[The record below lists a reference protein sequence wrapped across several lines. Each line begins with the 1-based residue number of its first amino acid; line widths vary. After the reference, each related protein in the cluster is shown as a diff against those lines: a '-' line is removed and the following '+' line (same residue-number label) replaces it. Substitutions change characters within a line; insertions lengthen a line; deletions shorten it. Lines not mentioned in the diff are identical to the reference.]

1 MIREDRDGRWA
12 PTAGESRREPGAE
25 GAEGANGGDGKPG
38 AEGKPRVDDKTAPH
52 DGGGAASEASPP
64 ALAELRG
71 SRPDLVPWFPE
82 RTGAASVEASP
93 PGPTPDELEDALAAA
108 RAQGKADALAE
119 LSTQRRRLRAL
130 CSELMGL
137 QQRSLDWLASAA
149 LDASMVVIEAWLEAS
164 EPDRRA
170 RLRPVLE
177 RWVREVGASQ
187 LAAAR
192 VSPVDA
198 AAWRD
203 LVADLPIEVRVDSTL
218 QPGDVQIWSER
229 SMLQLRWRDRLA
241 ELRGELLAVL
251 PEAPML
257 PADARAANP
266 AGSSGEGWPS
276 CEGEGDINT
285 TRRWP
290 RIPV

>member
-1 MIREDRDGRWA
+1 
-12 PTAGESRREPGAE
+12 
-25 GAEGANGGDGKPG
+25 
-38 AEGKPRVDDKTAPH
+38 
-52 DGGGAASEASPP
+52 
-64 ALAELRG
+64 
-71 SRPDLVPWFPE
+71 
-82 RTGAASVEASP
+82 
-93 PGPTPDELEDALAAA
+93 
-108 RAQGKADALAE
+108 
-119 LSTQRRRLRAL
+119 
-130 CSELMGL
+130 MGL